1 MDADAPTAQ
10 PPAPRSPSSRRPG
23 DRDAG
28 WEHRSHTFGRWVA
41 WIVLLANTLVLLV
54 AVSSGTR
61 IVDQQVLADDLTAGR
76 VERVEVDRGGNE
88 VVWDGPLVSRRTNWE
103 PRDEGANSM
112 HQRVLDEIAAT
123 SSKPVEVVEVEL
135 TGYASFAGV
144 QLPGWAMLAG
154 LVAWAMGLGRL
165 LGCRTPRRGTRWG
178 WLWVVWLCP
187 FVGAGLFALLGDP
200 DGPGPRPR
208 TTVRMN
214 GLVGLALAG
223 LGVLAVRAI

>member
-10 PPAPRSPSSRRPG
+10 PSAPRSASGRQPG
-23 DRDAG
+23 ARDAVWAG
-28 WEHRSHTFGRWVA
+28 RSHVFGRWVA
-41 WIVLLANTLVLLV
+41 WTVLVANTLVLLV
-54 AVSSGTR
+54 ALGSGTR
-61 IVDQQVLADDLTAGR
+61 IVDQQVLAADLAAGR
-76 VERVEVDRGGNE
+76 VERVEVARGGNE
-88 VVWDGPLVSRRTNWE
+88 VTWDGPLLTRRTNWE

-123 SSKPVEVVEVEL
+123 SPKPVEVGEVEL

-154 LVAWAMGLGRL
+154 LVAWALGLGRL

-208 TTVRMN
+208 TAVRFN
-214 GLVGLALAG
+214 GLVGFALAG
-223 LGVLAVRAI
+223 LGVLAVRAL